1 MGMEEARENA
11 VDLDDLIFDEEAGGP
26 SQR

>member
-1 MGMEEARENA
+1 MPENDKEK
-11 VDLDDLIFDEEAGGP
+11 VDIDDLIFDEDDGGP